1 MSPIDNPQCK
11 RRLLIRPGAIGDCLV
26 ALPAM
31 EHLRAN
37 YTEVWVPTIVQPL
50 IQFADAVD
58 GIARTGLDQLGIPC
72 VRPDARLVQRLRQF
86 DDIVSWYG
94 ANREQFQ
101 AAVYN
106 LGLPFRFFPALPPAD
121 GDTHAADFLLRQV
134 GGEGLAVP
142 RIKLEVEHKD
152 FAAVHPFSGGA
163 RKNWPLER
171 FRALRLEMP
180 VQLTA
185 GPDEKLAEA
194 VRFDDLGQLA
204 VWLASA
210 RVYIGNDSGISHLAA
225 AVGTP
230 TVALFGP
237 TRPAVWAPRG
247 PSVRILQAT
256 ELEEI
261 EVNAVEQAVRDLL
274 FRTSGPNGGP
284 NRHHA
289 DARST

>member
-1 MSPIDNPQCK
+1 MK
-11 RRLLIRPGAIGDCLV
+11 RLLIRPGAIGDCLV

-31 EHLRAN
+31 EHLRASF
-37 YTEVWVPTIVQPL
+37 TEVWVPTIVQPL

-58 GIARTGLDQLGIPC
+58 GIAHTGLDQLGIPC
-72 VRPDARLVQRLRQF
+72 VRPDARLVERLRQF

-106 LGLPFRFFPALPPAD
+106 LGLPFRFFPALPAPD

-134 GGEGLAVP
+134 GGEGQAVPSIKLAVEP
-142 RIKLEVEHKD
+142 QD
-152 FAAVHPFSGGA
+152 FAAIHPFSGGA

-171 FRALRLEMP
+171 FRALKLETP
-180 VQLTA
+180 VQFTA

-194 VRFDDLGQLA
+194 VRFDDLGELA
-204 VWLASA
+204 KWLASA

-237 TRPAVWAPRG
+237 TRPEVWAPRG
-247 PSVRILQAT
+247 PRVRILEAR
-256 ELEEI
+256 EIEEI
-261 EVNAVEQAVRDLL
+261 EVNAVEQTVRDLL
-274 FRTSGPNGGP
+274 FSTQRDGRSNGGP
-284 NRHHA
+284 DRHHA
-289 DARST
+289 DARSS

>member
-1 MSPIDNPQCK
+1 MK
-11 RRLLIRPGAIGDCLV
+11 RLLIRPGAIGDCLV

-31 EHLRAN
+31 EHLRASF
-37 YTEVWVPTIVQPL
+37 TEVWVPTIVQPL

-58 GIARTGLDQLGIPC
+58 GIARTGLDQLGLPC
-72 VRPDARLVQRLRQF
+72 VRPDARLVERLRQF

-106 LGLPFRFFPALPPAD
+106 LGLPFRFFPALPAPD

-142 RIKLEVEHKD
+142 GIQLAVEPQD

-163 RKNWPLER
+163 RKNWPLEN
-171 FRALRLEMP
+171 FRALKLDMP
-180 VQLTA
+180 VRLTA
-185 GPDEKLAEA
+185 GPAEKLAEA
-194 VRFDDLGQLA
+194 VRFDDLGELA
-204 VWLASA
+204 KWLASA
-210 RVYIGNDSGISHLAA
+210 RVYIGNDSGISHLAS

-247 PSVRILQAT
+247 RIVTILQAR

-274 FRTSGPNGGP
+274 LRTQSNGRP

-289 DARST
+289 DARSS

>member
-1 MSPIDNPQCK
+1 MCLAR

-31 EHLRAN
+31 EHLRAS

-72 VRPDARLVQRLRQF
+72 VRPDARLVERLRQF

-106 LGLPFRFFPALPPAD
+106 LGLPFRFFPALPSAD

-134 GGEGLAVP
+134 GGDGLAVP
-142 RIKLEVEHKD
+142 SIKLAVAQQD

-171 FRALRLEMP
+171 FRALKLAMP
-180 VQLTA
+180 TRFTA
-185 GPDEKLAEA
+185 GPEEKLAEA
-194 VRFDDLGQLA
+194 VRFDDLGELA
-204 VWLASA
+204 RWLASA

-230 TVALFGP
+230 TVALFSP
-237 TRPAVWAPRG
+237 TRPEVWAPRG
-247 PSVRILQAT
+247 PRVRVLQAS

-261 EVNAVEQAVRDLL
+261 EVHAVEQAVRDLL
-274 FRTSGPNGGP
+274 FRTHPDGGSD
-284 NRHHA
+284 RHHA
-289 DARST
+289 NARST

>member
-1 MSPIDNPQCK
+1 MK
-11 RRLLIRPGAIGDCLV
+11 RLLIRPGAIGDCLV

-31 EHLRAN
+31 EHLRASF
-37 YTEVWVPTIVQPL
+37 TEVWVPTIVQPL

-58 GIARTGLDQLGIPC
+58 GIARTGLDQLGLPC
-72 VRPDARLVQRLRQF
+72 VRPDARLVERLRQF

-106 LGLPFRFFPALPPAD
+106 LGLPFRFFPALPAPD

-142 RIKLEVEHKD
+142 GIQLAVEPQD

-163 RKNWPLER
+163 RKNWPLEN
-171 FRALRLEMP
+171 FRALKLDMP
-180 VQLTA
+180 VRLTA
-185 GPDEKLAEA
+185 GPAEKLAEA
-194 VRFDDLGQLA
+194 VRFDDLGELA
-204 VWLASA
+204 KWLASA

-237 TRPAVWAPRG
+237 TRPNVWAPRG
-247 PSVRILQAT
+247 PAVRVLQAS

-274 FRTSGPNGGP
+274 FSTQRDGGP
-284 NRHHA
+284 DRHHVN
-289 DARST
+289 ARSS

>member
-1 MSPIDNPQCK
+1 M
-11 RRLLIRPGAIGDCLV
+11 LIRPGAIGDCLV

-31 EHLRAN
+31 QHLRAT

-50 IQFADAVD
+50 IRFADAVH
-58 GIARTGLDQLGIPC
+58 GIAATGLDQLGIAC
-72 VRPDARLVQRLRQF
+72 LRPDARLVERLRQF

-94 ANREQFQ
+94 TNREQFQ

-106 LGLPFRFFPALPPAD
+106 LGLPFRFFPALPPPD

-134 GGEGLAVP
+134 GGDGRAMPAIQLN
-142 RIKLEVEHKD
+142 VERRN

-171 FRALRLEMP
+171 FRALKLEMP
-180 VQLTA
+180 LQFTA
-185 GPDEKLAEA
+185 GPGEKLPAA
-194 VRFDDLGQLA
+194 VRFDGLGQLA
-204 VWLASA
+204 DWLASA

-237 TRPAVWAPRG
+237 TRPEVWAPRG
-247 PSVRILQAT
+247 PSVRVLRSSN
-256 ELEEI
+256 LEEI
-261 EVNAVEQAVRDLL
+261 EVDAVEQAVRDLL
-274 FRTSGPNGGP
+274 FSTQPIGGANGRPNG
-284 NRHHA
+284 HHA
-289 DARST
+289 DARSS

>member
-1 MSPIDNPQCK
+1 MCLAR

-31 EHLRAN
+31 EHLRAS

-72 VRPDARLVQRLRQF
+72 VRPDARLVERLRQF

-106 LGLPFRFFPALPPAD
+106 LGLPFRFFPALPSAD

-134 GGEGLAVP
+134 GGDGLAVP
-142 RIKLEVEHKD
+142 SIKLAVEQHD

-171 FRALRLEMP
+171 FRALKLAMP
-180 VQLTA
+180 TRFTA
-185 GPDEKLAEA
+185 GPEEKLAEA
-194 VRFDDLGQLA
+194 VRFDDLGELA
-204 VWLASA
+204 RWLASA

-230 TVALFGP
+230 TVALFSP
-237 TRPAVWAPRG
+237 TRPEVWAPRG
-247 PSVRILQAT
+247 PRVRVLQAS

-261 EVNAVEQAVRDLL
+261 EVNAVEQAVHDLL
-274 FRTSGPNGGP
+274 FRNQPNSGTSGRPNG
-284 NRHHA
+284 HHA
-289 DARST
+289 NARST